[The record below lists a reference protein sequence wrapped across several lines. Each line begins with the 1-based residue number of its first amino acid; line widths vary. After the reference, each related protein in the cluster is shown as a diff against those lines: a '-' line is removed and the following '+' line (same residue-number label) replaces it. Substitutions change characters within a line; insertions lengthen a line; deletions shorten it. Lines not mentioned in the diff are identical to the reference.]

1 MKILIAHS
9 ERIPATHYGGTE
21 RVVWSLGKALRELG
35 HEPVF
40 LLPPGSSCPFAPVLH
55 PDPHRPLADQI
66 PPDVELAHF
75 HYPAPEIEQ
84 SKLPTVFT
92 IHGNVNDGGFLP
104 RNSIFVSRD
113 HAMRHGAEAYVHNGL
128 DWSAY
133 PPPRLKGRR
142 MWYHFLGKAA
152 WRVKNVK
159 GAIDLVRRLPGEKLY
174 VLGGNRLN
182 ISMGFRFTLTR
193 RARFFGKVDDA
204 TKGRLLDSSKGLI
217 FPVRWHEP
225 FGLAIIESLY
235 YGCPV
240 FGTPYGSLPEL
251 VGPELGYLSAS
262 LSELSRAAAQAG
274 QYAPWVCHEYAR
286 ERFSA
291 RVMAAAYLRYYA
303 EALAGRPLNAR
314 TPSPLS
320 PATPRFLPWIDN

>member
-9 ERIPATHYGGTE
+9 GRIPATYYGGTE

-35 HEPVF
+35 HEPMF
-40 LLPPGSSCPFAPVLH
+40 LLPPGSSCLFAPVLH
-55 PDPHRPLADQI
+55 LDPHRPLADQI
-66 PPDVELAHF
+66 PPDADLAHF
-75 HYPAPEIEQ
+75 HYPAPEMEQ
-84 SKLPTVFT
+84 APLPTVFT
-92 IHGNVNDGGFLP
+92 IHGNVNDGGLLP
-104 RNSIFVSRD
+104 RNAIFVSRD

-128 DWSAY
+128 DWSVY
-133 PPPRLKGRR
+133 PPPRLNGPRI
-142 MWYHFLGKAA
+142 WYHFLGKAA
-152 WRVKNVK
+152 WRVKNVR
-159 GAIDLVRRLPGEKLY
+159 GAIDLVRRLPGEKLC

-193 RARFFGKVDDA
+193 RASFFGKVDDA
-204 TKGRLLDSSKGLI
+204 TKGRLLDNSKGLI

-251 VGPELGYLSAS
+251 VGPDLGYLSAS

-274 QYAPWVCHEYAR
+274 QYSPRVCHEYAC
-286 ERFSA
+286 ERFNA
-291 RVMAAAYLRYYA
+291 RVMAAAYLKYY
-303 EALAGRPLNAR
+303 EKALAGLPLN
-314 TPSPLS
+314 PSPPS
-320 PATPRFLPWIDN
+320 PSPPISSGFLPWIKD